1 MRSAETGARVAEKG
15 ISVSPIPSPQTF
27 PTFRQLRRNEIS
39 IDTGQ
44 LNPPRTNEPM
54 CRASRRSPGTGHI
67 QRCARGRDVHA
78 RRCRDIKRD
87 SLFCRT
93 RVEQGVYRLARGRGG
108 RIRYPGFNDRV
119 HHGIALQVEITV
131 QARIPDLRRQFG
143 EVLRVYLTPSE
154 IKEALDFLRDPL
166 SARLRDPAFVQSLET
181 GDPNGTD
188 LPSQMGAKMTPQQ
201 RELATRFLQS
211 SSGKKLVEL
220 TP

>member
-108 RIRYPGFNDRV
+108 RNSLSRFQRSSTSWHSAASGDHGTGAYSRSSTSVWGSSACLPHAIGNQGGIR
-119 HHGIALQVEITV
+119 
-131 QARIPDLRRQFG
+131 
-143 EVLRVYLTPSE
+143 
-154 IKEALDFLRDPL
+154 L
-166 SARLRDPAFVQSLET
+166 SARSALGPPARSSIRSVARNRRSKW
-181 GDPNGTD
+181 D
-188 LPSQMGAKMTPQQ
+188 
-201 RELATRFLQS
+201 RFTKPD
-211 SSGKKLVEL
+211 GGED
-220 TP
+220 